1 MSRAHTEQASEP
13 LLLLAA
19 ADDCLIACSSSLRRC
34 VRCSSVSRN
43 SARAGHYFQTDTRA
57 RQAGRERERGSS
69 RHYSVGLQLVTHWQT
84 AEFTTDNTTRHRGSG
99 GAARGGGDSTLQAIK
114 TGACEC
120 IRVPYAAAAAAGA
133 GSAEISTMKQKDERR
148 KRDENRQMM
157 VMRMHAVTCGTWP
170 FFVMLMKLLE
180 FSFFRSMLLSVCLCI
195 CHSC

>member
-13 LLLLAA
+13 FLLLLAA

-43 SARAGHYFQTDTRA
+43 SARAGHYYQTDTRA
-57 RQAGRERERGSS
+57 RQAGREREREA
-69 RHYSVGLQLVTHWQT
+69 VVVTTPLGCSLSHTGKLLNSQP
-84 AEFTTDNTTRHRGSG
+84 TTQHRGSG

-180 FSFFRSMLLSVCLCI
+180 FSFSRSMLLSVCLCI